1 MGKTGQ
7 TLPTSFFL
15 QLCKFQNFPNSKKT
29 DYGIPADKNILN
41 DIGSSL
47 RIKYKYVPLREIVL
61 ETEFYFYTNYKKVE
75 IDWQTTCNFI
85 INRFMTARV
94 SLHPRF
100 DNTYIASG
108 ETKAKLQFKELLSV
122 GFSHTFR

>member
-1 MGKTGQ
+1 M
-7 TLPTSFFL
+7 
-15 QLCKFQNFPNSKKT
+15 
-29 DYGIPADKNILN
+29 N
-41 DIGSSL
+41 DIGSSI
-47 RIKYKYVPLREIVL
+47 RIKYKYAPLREIVL

-85 INRFMTARV
+85 INRFMTTRV

-108 ETKAKLQFKELLSV
+108 ETKAKLQFKELLSI